1 MIFKK
6 ISRLCRNSIL
16 NKVIF
21 AFLLVMTPLYVLSLL
36 MNKEGTRSVRD
47 EITKSVTASIHFYLN
62 AFETE
67 ISRTRGLQQELL
79 VNKDLIKLSAL
90 GNQMTPYD
98 KSQAILRVLD
108 QMNLVQ
114 RTGVYIESINIY
126 IPLINRT
133 LTTGLPLV
141 PLSEEDFIVLY
152 QTSAV
157 STSPVIQ
164 WKEGVLST
172 VVNPSP
178 LLPGHKLPQYLIS
191 VNYSIGKVEQS
202 LLQFMNYDQGGAM
215 IVHPDWHIAKLK
227 KMEPQ
232 NLPLMIQ
239 SVEESGDL
247 EHVTS
252 WDNKFISVSQKSNKL
267 DAVMAVFVPEQE
279 IFGPLVMRR
288 NWFWMLGGLSVCIIM
303 FFSLGIYR
311 MVHSPLIVLVRS
323 FRRVEK
329 GELDVLIDD
338 SRKDEFHYLYMQ
350 FNAMVRQLKFTLR
363 EVYEQRILA
372 QRAKLKLLQSQINP
386 HFLYNSFFILNEM
399 VRKHND
405 EQLDMFTGQLGK
417 YFQYITRSATDHVTL
432 ETEVEHVR
440 AYTSIQGIRFSKRVQ
455 VHFGDMPDS
464 FKTILVPRMILQPI
478 VENAFHHSLDQ
489 KVKNGHLYIHF
500 VENEG
505 DVEIIVEDN
514 GDVMD
519 DDLLLRLQRQV
530 LSFNDEME
538 STGLFNV
545 HRRLQ
550 LMFGEASGIKLTKSR
565 YGGLAVTIMIAAG
578 GGRRV

>member
-1 MIFKK
+1 MIIKK
-6 ISRLCRNSIL
+6 ICKICRISIL

-21 AFLLVMTPLYVLSLL
+21 AFLLVMTPLYVLSLM
-36 MNKEGTRSVRD
+36 MNKEGTKSVRD
-47 EITKSVTASIHFYLN
+47 EISKSVTASIHFYLN

-67 ISRTRGLQQELL
+67 ISRTRVLQQELL

-90 GNQMTPYD
+90 GNQMTPYE
-98 KSQAILRVLD
+98 KSQAILRILD
-108 QMNLVQ
+108 QMNMIQ
-114 RTGVYIESINIY
+114 RTGVYIDSINIY
-126 IPLINRT
+126 IPLIKRT

-141 PLSEEDFIVLY
+141 PLSEEDFVVLF
-152 QTSAV
+152 QSSAA
-157 STSPVIQ
+157 SPSPVIQ
-164 WKEGVLST
+164 WKKGVLST

-191 VNYSIGKVEQS
+191 VNYSFSNVEQS
-202 LLQFMNYDQGGAM
+202 LLQFMNYDQGGAL

-227 KMEPQ
+227 NMDPQ

-239 SVEESGDL
+239 SVEKGGDL

-252 WDNKFISVSQKSNKL
+252 WDNKFIFVSQKSNIL
-267 DAVMAVFVPEQE
+267 GAVMAVFVPEQE
-279 IFGPLVMRR
+279 VFGPLVMRR
-288 NWFWMLGGLSVCIIM
+288 NWFWMLCGLSACIII
-303 FFSLGIYR
+303 FFSFGIYR
-311 MVHSPLIVLVRS
+311 MVHSPLIVLVRA

-329 GELDVLIDD
+329 GELDVSIDD
-338 SRKDEFHYLYMQ
+338 SRKDEFHYLFMQ

-417 YFQYITRSATDHVTL
+417 YFQYITRNAMDHVTL

-455 VHFGDMPDS
+455 VHFGEMPDS
-464 FKTILVPRMILQPI
+464 FKAILVPRMILQPI
-478 VENAFHHSLDQ
+478 VENAFQHSLDQ
-489 KVKNGHLYIHF
+489 KVKNGHLYIQF
-500 VENEG
+500 VDKGEE
-505 DVEIIVEDN
+505 VEIIVEDN
-514 GDVMD
+514 GDVID
-519 DDLLLRLQRQV
+519 DDQLILLQSQV
-530 LSFNDEME
+530 LSYNDEME
-538 STGLFNV
+538 STGIFNV

-550 LMFGEASGIKLTKSR
+550 LMFGDASGIELTKSQ
-565 YGGLAVTIMIAAG
+565 YGGLAVKIIIVPG
-578 GGRRV
+578 GERSV